1 MSPCFAARMM
11 LRYRPCLGNFMA
23 SSRLDRFLAPWVFVL
38 TGIIFN
44 ILSAVITHY
53 FIGLNNDAINI
64 IDNEI
69 QRKEVLIDSLWQ
81 SKNEVERK
89 KEFFILLL
97 SSKLDKSEVVE
108 TIYSDYLEEVM
119 DSYQLK
125 EFTTRM
131 DRDIG
136 SDLGLLL
143 DLSRAAQKSIIES
156 INDTYFETLEL
167 QEAKMPLVHDNSRLF
182 SIAIFLQVIGLILV
196 LARDLRRQ

>member
-1 MSPCFAARMM
+1 
-11 LRYRPCLGNFMA
+11 MA

-64 IDNEI
+64 IDREI

-97 SSKLDKSEVVE
+97 SSKPDKPDVVE
-108 TIYSDYLEEVM
+108 TIYRDYLKAVM
-119 DSYQLK
+119 GSYGLK
-125 EFTTRM
+125 EFSLRM
-131 DRDIG
+131 DRDTG
-136 SDLGLLL
+136 SDLDLLL
-143 DLSRAAQKSIIES
+143 DLSGAAQKSIIES
-156 INDTYFETLEL
+156 INNTYFETLEL
-167 QEAKMPLVHDNSRLF
+167 QETKMPLVRDNSRLF

>member
-1 MSPCFAARMM
+1 MM
-11 LRYRPCLGNFMA
+11 PRYRPCLGNFMA

-44 ILSAVITHY
+44 ILAAVITHY
-53 FIGLNNDAINI
+53 FIGLNNDEINI
-64 IDNEI
+64 IDREI

-97 SSKLDKSEVVE
+97 SSKPDKPDVVE
-108 TIYSDYLEEVM
+108 TIYRDHLKEVM
-119 DSYQLK
+119 GSYGLK
-125 EFTTRM
+125 EFTPRM

-136 SDLGLLL
+136 SDLDLLL

-156 INDTYFETLEL
+156 INNTYFETIEL
-167 QEAKMPLVHDNSRLF
+167 QETKTPLVRDNSRLF

-196 LARDLRRQ
+196 MARDLRRQ